1 VRRVVVTGMGIVS
14 CLGNELDEV
23 ERALREGRS
32 GVRYCEDYERAGMR
46 SRVAGIPDLAEE
58 PPIDRKLRRFMG
70 SVAVY
75 AHHAMRKAIANA
87 RLAARDISDP
97 RVGLIVGSGTGSLS
111 QYLPA
116 IDVLRAKG
124 LQKMPPYVVPQSMAS
139 TVSACLATAYAIR
152 GYSYSI
158 TSACASSAHCIGHAM
173 ELIRMGKQ
181 DRVFAG
187 GAEEA
192 EWTSAAAFDAM
203 GALSTAYND
212 TPQTAS
218 RPYDAGRD
226 GFVMAA
232 GSGILVLEALE
243 HAEARGARIYGELAG
258 YGASSDGEDMI
269 TPAPE
274 SVARAM
280 RLALAEAGVEQVDY
294 INTHATSTPVG
305 DVAELAAIG
314 EVFGTRVP
322 PVSST
327 KGLTGHAVA
336 ASGAHEA
343 IYSLLMMEKGFIAPC
358 ANLRE
363 RDPATA
369 GFPLVTR
376 CEERSIRSVLSN
388 SLGFGGTNASLLFRR

>member
-1 VRRVVVTGMGIVS
+1 MGIVS
-14 CLGNELDEV
+14 CLGNELDAV
-23 ERALREGRS
+23 GRALREGRS
-32 GVRYCEDYERAGMR
+32 GIRYADDYERAGMR
-46 SRVAGIPDLAEE
+46 SCVAGVPELALE

-75 AHHAMRKAIANA
+75 AHHAMRKAIADA
-87 RLAARDISDP
+87 RLAARDVSDP
-97 RVGLIVGSGTGSLS
+97 RVGLIAGSGTGSLS

-116 IDVLRAKG
+116 IDTLRAKG
-124 LQKMPPYVVPQSMAS
+124 LQKMPPYVVPQTMAS
-139 TVSACLATAYAIR
+139 TVSACLSTAFAIR
-152 GYSYSI
+152 GHSYSI

-173 ELIRMGKQ
+173 ELIRSGRQ

-212 TPQTAS
+212 TPQSAS

-232 GSGILVLEALE
+232 GSGMLVLEALE
-243 HAEARGARIYGELAG
+243 LAEARGARIYAELAG
-258 YGASSDGEDMI
+258 YGAASDGKDMI
-269 TPAPE
+269 APAPE

-280 RLALAEAGVEQVDY
+280 RLALADAGLEQVDY
-294 INTHATSTPVG
+294 INAHATSTPLG

-314 EVFGTRVP
+314 EVFGSRMP

-327 KGLTGHAVA
+327 KGLSGHAVA

-343 IYSLLMMEKGFIAPC
+343 IYSLLMMERGFLAPC
-358 ANLRE
+358 ANLRR
-363 RDPATA
+363 RDPETA
-369 GFPLVTR
+369 AFPLVTQY
-376 CEERSIRSVLSN
+376 EERPLRSFLSN
-388 SLGFGGTNASLLFRR
+388 SLGFGGTNASLLFRRWPA